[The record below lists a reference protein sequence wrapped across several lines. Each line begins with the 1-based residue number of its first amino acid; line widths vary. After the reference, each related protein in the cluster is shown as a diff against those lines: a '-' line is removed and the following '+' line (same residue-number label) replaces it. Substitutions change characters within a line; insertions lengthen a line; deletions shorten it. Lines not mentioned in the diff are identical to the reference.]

1 MTIRST
7 GENAYFAASNSV
19 HGFCS
24 YYEELFGAAR
34 IKHVYAVKGGPG
46 TGKSRF
52 LRDVADRARGEGW
65 ACEYIYCSSDPDSLD
80 GIILSHA
87 HKECIALLDATAPHV
102 YEPTCPG
109 AREELL
115 DLGVF
120 WDAARLGAHVEEIER
135 LNLQKKEAYRR
146 AYRYLA
152 GLGEMSANVDSL
164 VAPFV
169 KRCKIVSLAQKLLQD
184 VPDEAEYTPS
194 PALIHSIGMRG
205 EVGFDTYFCEARKL
219 YVVEDCRGVAQY
231 LMAALGEEIQK
242 KRLAVRI
249 SHDPVE
255 PEILDGMFLCESG
268 IAFAVCRGDECPLP
282 KKRIRMR
289 RFVDTSKMKPV
300 RERLNYAERMR
311 RATYAGA
318 IESLERV
325 GEIHFRLEE
334 IYTTAMDFER
344 KEKFTKE
351 FCASLFDLK
360 NSGGCDTMEKEKT

>member
-65 ACEYIYCSSDPDSLD
+65 TCEYIYCSSDPDSLD

-87 HKECIALLDATAPHV
+87 QKNCIALLDATAPHV
-102 YEPTCPG
+102 FEPTCPG

-115 DLGVF
+115 DLGAF

-169 KRCKIVSLAQKLLQD
+169 KRNKIVSLAQKLLQD
-184 VPDEAEYTPS
+184 VPDEAEYAPS

-205 EVGFDTYFCEARKL
+205 EVGFDTYFCEARRL

-255 PEILDGMFLCESG
+255 PHKIDGFFLCKSG
-268 IAFAVCRGDECPLP
+268 IAVAVCRPDTCEFPR
-282 KKRIRMR
+282 KKINARCLLDTWAMKNVRGEINYAIRMCR
-289 RFVDTSKMKPV
+289 AMRGGAIDCLEKV
-300 RERLNYAERMR
+300 REL
-311 RATYAGA
+311 
-318 IESLERV
+318 
-325 GEIHFRLEE
+325 HFRLEE
-334 IYTTAMDFER
+334 IYSSAMDFEA
-344 KEKFTKE
+344 KEVFTQKF
-351 FCASLFDLK
+351 
-360 NSGGCDTMEKEKT
+360 CDKIFI